1 MLTHWYGNST
11 FFRLLTR
18 LTRNLLGALS
28 LPVRTANLQTCLGS
42 LHVSY
47 VLRDIFP
54 SLVLYPDV
62 NEILLLWLCFLCPIM
77 FPDISSASLGKQ
89 EENSKILV
97 YSSQL
102 PLLFARL
109 LEIDFFFFL
118 RWRGGE
124 GVRVGTFYL
133 FPSFPI
139 PVLWFPPL
147 LIIPNWLY
155 LILSDVKIGDVWRCP
170 QI

>member
-109 LEIDFFFFL
+109 LEIDFFFFC
-118 RWRGGE
+118 GG
-124 GVRVGTFYL
+124 GVGRVWEWELSTYSLL
-133 FPSFPI
+133 FLFQSYDF
-139 PVLWFPPL
+139 L
-147 LIIPNWLY
+147 LF
-155 LILSDVKIGDVWRCP
+155 
-170 QI
+170 

>member
-28 LPVRTANLQTCLGS
+28 LPVETANLQTCLGS

-47 VLRDIFP
+47 VLGDIFP

-62 NEILLLWLCFLCPIM
+62 NEFFAFMALLSVSHHVSRHIISFFREAGGKFWGSVVFSASFMICKTPWDRLFFAVEGWGGCESGNFLLIPFFSYSSLM
-77 FPDISSASLGKQ
+77 ISSPSHYPQ
-89 EENSKILV
+89 LV
-97 YSSQL
+97 
-102 PLLFARL
+102 
-109 LEIDFFFFL
+109 
-118 RWRGGE
+118 
-124 GVRVGTFYL
+124 
-133 FPSFPI
+133 
-139 PVLWFPPL
+139 
-147 LIIPNWLY
+147 LY
-155 LILSDVKIGDVWRCP
+155 LILSDGKIGDVWRCP